1 LKTNAPKI
9 DPEQQDAVQALQPVE
24 SDEKPPETPN
34 KPEFRTLPFKDLFR
48 FSPKSDKTLVWL
60 GVVMAVLGGA
70 VAPLM
75 ALIFG

>member
-1 LKTNAPKI
+1 
-9 DPEQQDAVQALQPVE
+9 
-24 SDEKPPETPN
+24 
-34 KPEFRTLPFKDLFR
+34 LPFKDLFR

>member
-9 DPEQQDAVQALQPVE
+9 DPVQQDAVQAFQPVE

-34 KPEFRTLPFKDLFR
+34 QPEFRTLPFKDLFR